1 MNKKLW
7 GSFPL
12 KTKSTEICSNVQKLR
27 THEPQPI
34 FTGSYKKKSVSVLWA
49 MSCFIGQAQLLF
61 TISDLVGVVGSEK
74 SVPGTTSR
82 RHYDLS
88 RQMSLLRAATTTRI
102 DEELSPGNI
111 TAIRGETALLVC
123 TIVNIGDKS
132 VGRLW
137 YYYENFNRR
146 IKGKI
151 WDHISNIMS
160 VF

>member
-1 MNKKLW
+1 M
-7 GSFPL
+7 
-12 KTKSTEICSNVQKLR
+12 
-27 THEPQPI
+27 
-34 FTGSYKKKSVSVLWA
+34 
-49 MSCFIGQAQLLF
+49 
-61 TISDLVGVVGSEK
+61 GSEN

-132 VGRLW
+132 VGN
-137 YYYENFNRR
+137 YD
-146 IKGKI
+146 ISKKI
-151 WDHISNIMS
+151 LIGEVKEEFITLE
-160 VF
+160 F